1 MGITITVIVAYVV
14 TLAIFL
20 VKEMWDNKGKN
31 NG

>member
-14 TLAIFL
+14 TLGIFL

-31 NG
+31 DG